1 MPLDPAAVLALAAA
15 CAPQVAPQTL
25 LAVAQVESGLDPLAI
40 GVNGPGGRGPRP
52 RTRWEAV
59 VNATGLIAAGRN
71 IDLGLAQ
78 INSRNLGWLGLSV
91 ADAFDPCRSLAASA
105 QVLAMGYRRAAPR
118 AGREQASLRIALSYY
133 NTGHPRRGV
142 ANGYVARVV
151 AAAGAAEASDPI
163 TIADAPTPRQI
174 AVAEP
179 PPAWDVFARAGTRPA
194 AGFVVTSSSGVQP

>member
-1 MPLDPAAVLALAAA
+1 MPLDPAVVLALAAA

-40 GVNGPGGRGPRP
+40 GVNGPGGRAPRP
-52 RTRWEAV
+52 RTRWEAIV
-59 VNATGLIAAGRN
+59 QATGLIAAGGN

-78 INSRNLGWLGLSV
+78 INSRNLGWLGLSL

-105 QVLAMGYRRAAPR
+105 QVLANGYRRAAPP
-118 AGREQASLRIALSYY
+118 AGREQAGLRIALSYY
-133 NTGHPRRGV
+133 NTGHPTRGV
-142 ANGYVARVV
+142 ANGYVARVT
-151 AAAGAAEASDPI
+151 AAAGRAAAQ
-163 TIADAPTPRQI
+163 APRQI

-194 AGFVVTSSSGVQP
+194 EGFVVTSSSGAPP